1 MQAPQ
6 EFAEGFLMIMR
17 PVDAIIYIRIGF
29 VNEENSYLENG
40 GALLSLLSRAV

>member
-6 EFAEGFLMIMR
+6 KIAEDFLMIVR
-17 PVDAIIYIRIGF
+17 SIDAIIYIRIGF
-29 VNEENSYLENG
+29 VNGKSLCIENG